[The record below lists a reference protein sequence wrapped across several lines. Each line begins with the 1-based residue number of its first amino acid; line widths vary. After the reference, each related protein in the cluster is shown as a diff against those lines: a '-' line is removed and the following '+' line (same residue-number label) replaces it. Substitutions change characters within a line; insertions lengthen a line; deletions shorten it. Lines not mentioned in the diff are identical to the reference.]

1 MDSCRF
7 RLCALFVAL
16 LFLLSGCSGAV
27 PSSTVA
33 SSSVESAPE
42 PTQLP
47 AQEPDTPASAA
58 NSTVELESE
67 EPTEIQKILEQVPR
81 DGHNFVTERDFYQ
94 ALSAILA
101 DYNIEMTPC
110 TDGSAHFTFEY
121 ANIQDVRLLTLS
133 APPETVAAD
142 IAEAEQLQQEKQS
155 ALEQGNLEEAQHRG
169 LVRDYPFD
177 PDRDVLQSGDLVV
190 SFLITCSSA
199 QEDQS
204 LFYMVSSAALA
215 ILHPEYRSDQEAFD
229 DLKANV
235 LTLYANNTADADY
248 VSWID
253 AIQPDSSLTIPGN
266 GIECWFGTK
275 ADRSLWLDI
284 TPYVYYEDLIDV
296 ATAIG

>member
-1 MDSCRF
+1 MC
-7 RLCALFVAL
+7 LAL
-16 LFLLSGCSGAV
+16 LLLLSGCGG
-27 PSSTVA
+27 A
-33 SSSVESAPE
+33 SSSAATPEEVAPVSVSEPPSVSLASSA
-42 PTQLP
+42 
-47 AQEPDTPASAA
+47 
-58 NSTVELESE
+58 E
-67 EPTEIQKILEQVPR
+67 EPEEPSPSPSAVQGILAEVPR
-81 DGHNFVTERDFYQ
+81 DRHNFVTERDFYQ

-110 TDGSAHFTFEY
+110 ADGSAHFTFQY
-121 ANIQDVRLLTLS
+121 ANIQDVRLLTLAAS
-133 APPETVAAD
+133 PDTVAAD

-155 ALEQGNLEEAQHRG
+155 ALAQGNLEEAQHRG

-177 PDRDVLQSGDLVV
+177 PDRDVRQSDDLVV

-204 LFYMVSSAALA
+204 LFCMVASAALA
-215 ILHPEYRSDQEAFD
+215 ILHPGYQSDQDAFD

-235 LTLYANNTADADY
+235 LTLYANSTADADY

-253 AIQPDSSLTIPGN
+253 AIVPDASLTIPGN

-284 TPYVYYEDLIDV
+284 TPYVYYDALIDV